1 MSATTITR
9 SGRHSTGSKHPGM
22 VPLHGGSPKGV
33 ERIAA
38 CWADARTVPQSA
50 SRLDATRSRN
60 AAPFKRDDLLLAAL
74 PVGAMVFP
82 GSGISDNLADKA
94 RTLGIPLF
102 DFRKADGRPASLDE
116 NSGKLS
122 GVGGG
127 SRSLPSPSLPAARPS
142 CPTRFDVTNEPPTAR
157 AHGLDYA
164 ERAPPEQ
171 GIHLSTLAAAA
182 MPGKHRSSPS
192 CVAGMTL
199 TCRRSPTPNPAM
211 SAGGGASSR
220 LSRRPVRMRH
230 IADRDGRA
238 CARHSP

>member
-1 MSATTITR
+1 MRATTTRR
-9 SGRHSTGSKHPGM
+9 SGRHPTGSKHPGM
-22 VPLHGGSPKGV
+22 VPLHGGSPKGA
-33 ERIAA
+33 ERVAA
-38 CWADARTVPQSA
+38 CWADARTMPQVA
-50 SRLDATRSRN
+50 SRPDSTRHRN
-60 AAPFKRDDLLLAAL
+60 AAPFERDALLLAVL
-74 PVGAMVFP
+74 PVGATVFP

-94 RTLGIPLF
+94 RTLGIPVF
-102 DFRKADGRPASLDE
+102 DFRRAGGRPASPDE
-116 NSGKLS
+116 SSGKLS

-127 SRSLPSPSLPAARPS
+127 SHSLPSPSLPAARPS
-142 CPTRFDVTNEPPTAR
+142 CPTRFDVTNEPPTVR

-164 ERAPPEQ
+164 ERGPPEH
-171 GIHLSTLAAAA
+171 GTHLSPLAAAA
-182 MPGKHRSSPS
+182 MPGKHRSGQP

>member
-1 MSATTITR
+1 
-9 SGRHSTGSKHPGM
+9 M

-199 TCRRSPTPNPAM
+199 TCRRSPAPIQQYPRR
-211 SAGGGASSR
+211 GHLPSSLR
-220 LSRRPVRMRH
+220 CAARMRRRSVT
-230 IADRDGRA
+230 AVPMPAVGLEPPGRCRPGLPA
-238 CARHSP
+238 